1 MSEEVPTTPLFED
14 NNRKGRTRGEAIF
27 GDKQANLVNDTVP
40 EAAEVIDLY
49 NATKDARE
57 AATHAAALLA
67 INEAAAQGDW
77 SQEKLEA
84 AQAELKR
91 QQKTSVQ

>member
-1 MSEEVPTTPLFED
+1 MSEEVPATPLFED
-14 NNRKGRTRGEAIF
+14 NNRKGQSHGEAIF
-27 GDKQANLVNDTVP
+27 GDKQANLVNDTAP
-40 EAAEVIDLY
+40 EATAIVDRY
-49 NATKDARE
+49 NAAKDARE
-57 AATHAAALLA
+57 AASHAAALLA

-91 QQKTSVQ
+91 NQEASAQ